1 MIIQHNI
8 PALNTFRQ
16 MGINTTGTAK
26 SLEKLSSGYKI
37 NRAGDDAAGLA
48 ISEKMRSQIKGL
60 NRASA
65 NALDGISL
73 IQAAEGALQ
82 ETHSILQRMRELG
95 VQAANDVNELGD
107 RNSIQDEINQLKT
120 ELNRIANTTEFNKKT
135 VLDGSLL
142 TGQYATKMLSGTA
155 VVAGA
160 YINPEFAANQA
171 NEGTSVAGIYTVA
184 VTQVGK
190 YNLDTFQYDLTGL
203 AAGDTLTTAISFD
216 NSARSGGQVFAEAEI
231 FAFTSVGDAAIDN
244 ATFINL
250 LQESLIKA
258 GVDKDYEITTSGNT
272 ISFKGLGVG
281 TGWTPVTLTT
291 VEGDNTGEAA
301 ALDTALVAIEG
312 EDAEITITGIDPST
326 GEAIST
332 ADGVTVSTAP
342 DAGQYINGVFTDLVE
357 GEGSGL
363 VFEIA
368 DLTKAGS
375 TILQVVDGRNLTLQ
389 AGANTGRHQTIDVG
403 IRSMSAAS
411 LGVDNIRVDNHL
423 SSQAAVAA
431 IDNAVQIVST
441 QRAQLG
447 AVQNRLEHT
456 IANIDTIAENLQDA
470 ESRIRDTDMAKEMM
484 NFTKFSILNQAAQA
498 MMAQAN
504 SLPQGVLQLLR

>member
-95 VQAANDVNELGD
+95 VQAANDVNELED
-107 RNSIQDEINQLKT
+107 RNSIQDELNQLKT

-160 YINPEFAANQA
+160 YINPEFAANIVNDGA
-171 NEGTSVAGIYTVA
+171 SVTGVYNITVEE
-184 VTQVGK
+184 VGS
-190 YNLDTFQYDLTGL
+190 YSLDTWQYDLTGML
-203 AAGDTLTTAISFD
+203 EGETINISIEFD
-216 NSARSGGQVFAEAEI
+216 NSARSGGLSFADTPVFTYTA
-231 FAFTSVGDAAIDN
+231 VGDAAIDN
-244 ATFINL
+244 ATFINS
-250 LQESLIKA
+250 LQETLIKA
-258 GVDKDYEITTSGNT
+258 GVAKDYEITTSGTN
-272 ISFKGLGVG
+272 ISFKALGVG
-281 TGWTPVTLTT
+281 DGWSNVTLNAVTDSDAK
-291 VEGDNTGEAA
+291 VPGEQLVNITGEN
-301 ALDTALVAIEG
+301 AL
-312 EDAEITITGIDPST
+312 ITINGVDPST
-326 GEAIST
+326 GEVIDSAS
-332 ADGVTVSTAP
+332 GVEVSTEV
-342 DAGQYINGVFTDLVE
+342 DAGQYINGVFSDME
-357 GEGSGL
+357 DSGL

-368 DLTKAGS
+368 DLTKAGT
-375 TILQVVDGRNLTLQ
+375 TILQVVSGKNLTLQ

-403 IRSMSAAS
+403 IKSMSAAS
-411 LGVDNIRVDNHL
+411 LGVDNIRVDTHL

-431 IDNAVQIVST
+431 IENAVQIVST